1 MMKFEPNRV
10 AFGRHETFPLRYAW
24 LSKGV
29 NALNQDPMVFRSEDA
44 TVELGVGK
52 NMVSSIR
59 YWLLATKMA
68 ELDGQQQI
76 SVSPLGEM
84 VFGEDG
90 YDPYLE
96 DEGTIWLIHWMLVSN
111 PQLATSWFW
120 FFNLYHKKQFT
131 ADECSSAIL
140 HFVENNVDQKA
151 SKSSISQDVRVM
163 LRMYSKS
170 KGLGKTPL
178 EDVLDSP
185 LSTLGLVN
193 RDTKAKRFTSIPE
206 DRTDLPLGIF
216 GYAVLDTMEVLGVK
230 QMPIQEMM
238 YNQGMSISPGAS
250 FRLTE
255 NSLIS
260 MLESLVRSR
269 PDSFEL
275 RETAGLHQFYLLDD
289 VEPLELLEMH
299 YGDVAYGRLAA

>member
-1 MMKFEPNRV
+1 MKFDSGKV
-10 AFGRHETFPLRYAW
+10 AFGRHETFPLRYGW
-24 LSKGV
+24 LTKGI
-29 NALNQDPMVFRSEDA
+29 NALRGNPMVFKDENA

-59 YWLLATKMA
+59 YWLLATQMA
-68 ELDGQQQI
+68 ELDSQQQI
-76 SVSPLGEM
+76 SISELGEM
-84 VFGEDG
+84 IFGEEG
-90 YDPYLE
+90 CDPYLE
-96 DEGTIWLIHWMLVSN
+96 DEGTIWLIHWMLVTN

-131 ADECSSAIL
+131 ADECTSAIL
-140 HFVENNVDQKA
+140 HFVENNIGQKV
-151 SKSSISQDVRVM
+151 SKSSISQDVRVL

-185 LSTLGLVN
+185 LSTLGLIN

-206 DRTDLPLGIF
+206 ARIDLPLGIF
-216 GYAVLDTMEVLGVK
+216 GYAVLDTMESLDVK

-238 YNQGMSISPGAS
+238 YNQGVTVSPGAS

-260 MLESLVRSR
+260 MLESLVCSK
-269 PDSFEL
+269 PESFEL
-275 RETAGLHQFYLLDD
+275 RETAGLHQFYVLDD
-289 VEPLELLEMH
+289 VEPLELLESH
-299 YGDVAYGRLAA
+299 YSDAIYGRLAA